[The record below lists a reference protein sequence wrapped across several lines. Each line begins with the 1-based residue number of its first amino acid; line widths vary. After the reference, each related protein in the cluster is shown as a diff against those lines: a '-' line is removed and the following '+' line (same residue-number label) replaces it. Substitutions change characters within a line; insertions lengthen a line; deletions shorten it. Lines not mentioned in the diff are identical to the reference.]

1 MCVNAYISNDCEN
14 NKASVIASQSSKE
27 IINIIN
33 KDCIQ
38 IRLWQRPNPEI
49 NTSTSRRDNYAI
61 EQYFSFKS
69 TATI

>member
-1 MCVNAYISNDCEN
+1 MCVNAYISNNCEN

-27 IINIIN
+27 IINII
-33 KDCIQ
+33 KDCSQ